1 MHCTSITT
9 VLQRC
14 FSADFNVAPANVLN
28 PRESALQIYFQDD
41 DDDDDDI
48 VNDDV
53 SDVLPVQGLLSVASF
68 SFDNKSY
75 VIAS

>member
-28 PRESALQIYFQDD
+28 PRESALQSYFE

-53 SDVLPVQGLLSVASF
+53 SGVLPVQGLLSVASF
-68 SFDNKSY
+68 SFDYKSCA
-75 VIAS
+75 IAS